1 MYLTIDSGFRPFTY
15 EELVKPLQ
23 DYTEAYNKVEEQYS
37 TLAQQTEAWKNIA
50 TQENSPEAYA
60 MYKKYSDEL
69 NAVVSDFSRGMT
81 AQNRSKLAGLKAR
94 YASEITPIANAYN
107 AMQEANKYRETIRAK
122 DSSAVFIK
130 DRYNSIDDFLG
141 GQQADNT
148 FISGDEIQKNV
159 TARVLSQSY
168 TDYNNLVNAGINPDK
183 AVQIVASGNNQ
194 SIADIISEEQMSL
207 GIESFDSQGQAKLN
221 NAILSGVQQGLGSF
235 ASKEYMSRAERD
247 ASARS
252 WNSLDLNNRQFNFNL
267 QKSGYKLE
275 NGKPVIDTDNPV
287 WTAEGITFEKNSDG
301 SIKKDS
307 NNNPIPIPKPEN
319 EEGEAGTVETYQK
332 GTITTKDGIVNLEN
346 FKKTYPKGGSYIEFD
361 DLDQN
366 SQDLLETFY
375 PDMTLAQRRNYRYSV
390 YKNNK
395 GTVVGIAPIKKTTN
409 KEEKASKKDLTKVSF
424 VE

>member
-1 MYLTIDSGFRPFTY
+1 MYLTLNSEFRPFTY
-15 EELVKPLQ
+15 DELVKPLS

-122 DSSAVFIK
+122 DSSAVFVK

-168 TDYNNLVNAGINPDK
+168 TDYNNLINAGINPDR

-194 SIADIISEEQMSL
+194 SIADIIAEEQNSL
-207 GIESFDSQGQAKLN
+207 GIESFDTQGQAKLN

-252 WNSLDLNNRQFNFNL
+252 WANL
-267 QKSGYKLE
+267 SESRKQHEAAMISSGYKKGANGQWEIDE
-275 NGKPVIDTDNPV
+275 NSPHWVSSGIYFNDGKPKVGVKPSTKGQKVEKIDTSLVIVAKD
-287 WTAEGITFEKNSDG
+287 DG
-301 SIKKDS
+301 SIELQD
-307 NNNPIPIPKPEN
+307 KP
-319 EEGEAGTVETYQK
+319 K
-332 GTITTKDGIVNLEN
+332 GTTYSGYKKYKEHNEKTQKKIQDAYPGNSPADLEN
-346 FKKTYPKGGSYIEFD
+346 YLFGIGDDGSIAIREIE
-361 DLDQN
+361 
-366 SQDLLETFY
+366 
-375 PDMTLAQRRNYRYSV
+375 
-390 YKNNK
+390 
-395 GTVVGIAPIKKTTN
+395 TTTATN
-409 KEEKASKKDLTKVSF
+409 TNTEVDNLHFRE
-424 VE
+424 

>member
-122 DSSAVFIK
+122 DSSAVFVK

-168 TDYNNLVNAGINPDK
+168 TDYNNLVNAGVNPDR

-194 SIADIISEEQMSL
+194 SIMDIIAEEQNSL
-207 GIESFDSQGQAKLN
+207 GIEAFDTQGQAKLN

-235 ASKEYMSRAERD
+235 ASKEYMSKAERD
-247 ASARS
+247 ASARGWTNINES
-252 WNSLDLNNRQFNFNL
+252 RKHHEDAMISNGYKKGANGQSPKGDGTGRKVEKIDTSLVIVTKDGGSIEL
-267 QKSGYKLE
+267 QDKSSKTTYSGYKKYKEYNEKTQKKIQDAYPRNSPADLE
-275 NGKPVIDTDNPV
+275 NYLF
-287 WTAEGITFEKNSDG
+287 GIGDDG
-301 SIKKDS
+301 SI
-307 NNNPIPIPKPEN
+307 
-319 EEGEAGTVETYQK
+319 A
-332 GTITTKDGIVNLEN
+332 
-346 FKKTYPKGGSYIEFD
+346 
-361 DLDQN
+361 
-366 SQDLLETFY
+366 
-375 PDMTLAQRRNYRYSV
+375 
-390 YKNNK
+390 
-395 GTVVGIAPIKKTTN
+395 IKEIKTTTAPN
-409 KEEKASKKDLTKVSF
+409 PNTGVDNLTF
-424 VE
+424 RE

>member
-23 DYTEAYNKVEEQYS
+23 DYTEAYNKVEEQYA

-122 DSSAVFIK
+122 DGSAVFIK

-168 TDYNNLVNAGINPDK
+168 TDYNNLVNAGINPDR

-207 GIESFDSQGQAKLN
+207 GIESFDSQGQIKLN

-247 ASARS
+247 ASARGWANLEES
-252 WNSLDLNNRQFNFNL
+252 KKQHDINLEMHGYNKDGTINPNSPYWSMNGIKWETENGNLVPKVGTKPGTSKGSSSDTKRGFVSTEARSFSLDGKVKSSGESVSLEDSIQVDYTDLNQTEKDIVDKQIGEDGNVSSYEYYVIRDSWRDKNSRVIIVPK
-267 QKSGYKLE
+267 KSLILE
-275 NGKPVIDTDNPV
+275 N
-287 WTAEGITFEKNSDG
+287 
-301 SIKKDS
+301 
-307 NNNPIPIPKPEN
+307 
-319 EEGEAGTVETYQK
+319 
-332 GTITTKDGIVNLEN
+332 
-346 FKKTYPKGGSYIEFD
+346 
-361 DLDQN
+361 
-366 SQDLLETFY
+366 
-375 PDMTLAQRRNYRYSV
+375 
-390 YKNNK
+390 NNK
-395 GTVVGIAPIKKTTN
+395 GDN
-409 KEEKASKKDLTKVSF
+409 DW
-424 VE
+424 

>member
-122 DSSAVFIK
+122 DSSAVFVK

-168 TDYNNLVNAGINPDK
+168 TDYNNLVNAGVTPDR

-194 SIADIISEEQMSL
+194 SIMDIIAEEQNSL
-207 GIESFDSQGQAKLN
+207 GIESFDTQGQAKLN

-235 ASKEYMSRAERD
+235 ASKEYMSKAERD
-247 ASARS
+247 ASARGWTNINES
-252 WNSLDLNNRQFNFNL
+252 RKHHEDAMISN
-267 QKSGYKLE
+267 GYKKGANGQWEIDENSPHWINSGIYFE
-275 NGKPVIDTDNPV
+275 NGKPKVGVKPSPKGDGTGRKVEKIDTSLVIVTKD
-287 WTAEGITFEKNSDG
+287 DG
-301 SIKKDS
+301 SIELQDKSSKTTYSGYKKYKEYDE
-307 NNNPIPIPKPEN
+307 K
-319 EEGEAGTVETYQK
+319 TQK
-332 GTITTKDGIVNLEN
+332 KIQDAYPRNSPADLEN
-346 FKKTYPKGGSYIEFD
+346 YLFGIGDDGS
-361 DLDQN
+361 
-366 SQDLLETFY
+366 
-375 PDMTLAQRRNYRYSV
+375 
-390 YKNNK
+390 
-395 GTVVGIAPIKKTTN
+395 IAIKEIKTTTAPN
-409 KEEKASKKDLTKVSF
+409 PNTGVDNLTF
-424 VE
+424 RE

>member
-1 MYLTIDSGFRPFTY
+1 MYLTLNSEFRPFTY
-15 EELVKPLQ
+15 DELIKPLS

-81 AQNRSKLAGLKAR
+81 AQNRSKLSGLKAR

-122 DSSAVFIK
+122 DSSAVFVK

-159 TARVLSQSY
+159 TARVLSRSY
-168 TDYNNLVNAGINPDK
+168 TDYNNLINAGVNPDR

-194 SIADIISEEQMSL
+194 SIMDIIAEEQNSL
-207 GIESFDSQGQAKLN
+207 GIESFDTQGQAKLN

-235 ASKEYMSRAERD
+235 ASKEYMSKAERD
-247 ASARS
+247 ASARGWANLEES
-252 WNSLDLNNRQFNFNL
+252 KKQHGINLEMHGYNKDGTINPNSPYWSMSGIKWEPDKDGNLIPKVATKLGTAKGHSDTKRGFITTEARSFNL
-267 QKSGYKLE
+267 DGQIKGSGESVSLEDAIQVDYAELNQTEKDIVDKQIGEDGNVSSYEYYVIRDVWRDKNKRVIIVPKKSLILE
-275 NGKPVIDTDNPV
+275 NNNEGDN
-287 WTAEGITFEKNSDG
+287 D
-301 SIKKDS
+301 
-307 NNNPIPIPKPEN
+307 
-319 EEGEAGTVETYQK
+319 Y
-332 GTITTKDGIVNLEN
+332 
-346 FKKTYPKGGSYIEFD
+346 
-361 DLDQN
+361 
-366 SQDLLETFY
+366 
-375 PDMTLAQRRNYRYSV
+375 
-390 YKNNK
+390 
-395 GTVVGIAPIKKTTN
+395 
-409 KEEKASKKDLTKVSF
+409 
-424 VE
+424 

>member
-122 DSSAVFIK
+122 DSSAVFVK

-168 TDYNNLVNAGINPDK
+168 TDYNNLVNAGVNPDR

-194 SIADIISEEQMSL
+194 SIMDIIAEEQNSL
-207 GIESFDSQGQAKLN
+207 GIEAFDTQGQVKLN
-221 NAILSGVQQGLGSF
+221 NAILSGIQQGLGSF
-235 ASKEYMSRAERD
+235 ASKEYMSKAERD
-247 ASARS
+247 ASARGWANLEES
-252 WNSLDLNNRQFNFNL
+252 KKQHGINLEMHGYNKDGTINPNSPYWSMNGIKWEVENGNLVPKVGTKPGTDTGGSNGTERGFIATEARSFSLDGKVVSSGTSVSLEGSIQVDYTELNQAEKDIVDKQIGEDGSVSSYEYYVIRDAWRNKNNR
-267 QKSGYKLE
+267 
-275 NGKPVIDTDNPV
+275 VIVVPK
-287 WTAEGITFEKNSDG
+287 ESLILKN
-301 SIKKDS
+301 
-307 NNNPIPIPKPEN
+307 
-319 EEGEAGTVETYQK
+319 
-332 GTITTKDGIVNLEN
+332 
-346 FKKTYPKGGSYIEFD
+346 
-361 DLDQN
+361 
-366 SQDLLETFY
+366 
-375 PDMTLAQRRNYRYSV
+375 
-390 YKNNK
+390 NNK
-395 GTVVGIAPIKKTTN
+395 GDN
-409 KEEKASKKDLTKVSF
+409 DR
-424 VE
+424 